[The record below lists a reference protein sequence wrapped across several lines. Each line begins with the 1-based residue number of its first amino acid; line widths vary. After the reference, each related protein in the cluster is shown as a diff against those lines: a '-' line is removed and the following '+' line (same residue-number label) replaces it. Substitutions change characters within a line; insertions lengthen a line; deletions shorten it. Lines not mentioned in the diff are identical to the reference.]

1 MTRVRFSADEK
12 GLYGFEISG
21 HSSEDGDD
29 EIGKIVCAAVSA
41 LSQAVA
47 NGLKSVVHA
56 PVMFDQNDGNASLT
70 VCLTPEC
77 TKEQLEKSQILLDTL
92 YKALQAIARDYP
104 RNVRIIFKE
113 RRKYTCSA

>member
-1 MTRVRFSADEK
+1 MTTAAFLKSPEY
-12 GLYGFEISG
+12 GLIGFEISG
-21 HSSEDGDD
+21 HSGYGEAGSD
-29 EIGKIVCAAVSA
+29 IVCAAVSA

-70 VCLTPEC
+70 VCLMPEC
-77 TKEQLEKSQILLDTL
+77 TREQLEKSQILLDTL
-92 YKALQAIARDYP
+92 YEALQAIARDYP